1 MDGDR
6 MIDVRL
12 SRVVLRE
19 DSPQQWIYLQEREGE
34 RGFPIVI
41 GLGEAAEIRRV
52 LHGQETQRPLTH
64 QLAQGLI
71 ESLGGSLR
79 RVDIV
84 DLRDNTFFAE
94 LVLQNAGGEEVRV
107 DARPSDALA
116 LGLRFGCDLGV
127 AESVLEQVRTDSGP
141 GPDPLPPE
149 AEPPEAGPPE
159 ADEPETES

>member
-1 MDGDR
+1 

-19 DSPQQWIYLQEREGE
+19 ESQQQWIYLQEREGE

-41 GLGEAAEIRRV
+41 GLTEAAEIRRV

-64 QLAQGLI
+64 QLAHTLI
-71 ESLGGSLR
+71 DSLDANLKS
-79 RVDIV
+79 VDIV
-84 DLRDNTFFAE
+84 DLKDNTFFAE
-94 LVLQNAGGEEVRV
+94 LVLTTGDGDPVRV

-116 LGLRFGCDLGV
+116 LGLRAGCDLRV

-141 GPDPLPPE
+141 EPDLPP
-149 AEPPEAGPPE
+149 PSDQLPGLDD
-159 ADEPETES
+159 DEEEDDDQGLGEI